1 MFEMVICPDAT
12 LDTLRYSK
20 PPSKPNWDASSELAA
35 AASSS
40 AAVQPR
46 CYAAMQ
52 TQAVMHLKLHMSCSV
67 CIGNIGNIGNKK
79 SVCIVG
85 WCLQRLHATS
95 SGCCGGNDM
104 PVAAAARLKVES

>member
-46 CYAAMQ
+46 CHAAMQ

-79 SVCIVG
+79 KRVHCGLV
-85 WCLQRLHATS
+85 LAALATS
-95 SGCCGGNDM
+95 SGCCGFNDM